1 MSTLILAT
9 LGGKSVF
16 YGGSYRFYRL
26 AGNTTL
32 PTVLYAVGFACQ
44 VLGGVILLIGIRD
57 DRRAAKRIPSRATWE
72 SVDVPAEVVKGRLG
86 GHRMAHRGRGPHIRG
101 SRRGPRR
108 EPSGAIADLAV
119 VARSHP

>member
-1 MSTLILAT
+1 M
-9 LGGKSVF
+9 F

-72 SVDVPAEVVKGRLG
+72 SVDVPAEVVKGRLAATG
-86 GHRMAHRGRGPHIRG
+86 WRIAGVALIFVGAAVGLAANLLAL
-101 SRRGPRR
+101 SRT
-108 EPSGAIADLAV
+108 
-119 VARSHP
+119 